1 MDLLYNII
9 RLDNGGSYLI
19 ADILFFG
26 LMIILICTIP
36 ALIGRDGE
44 TYEKNKNKEWRIIP

>member
-26 LMIILICTIP
+26 LVILVLCSIP
-36 ALIGRDGE
+36 ALIGTDGDA
-44 TYEKNKNKEWRIIP
+44 YERNKNREWFIIP

>member
-1 MDLLYNII
+1 MEVLYNII

-26 LMIILICTIP
+26 LVILVLCSIP
-36 ALIGRDGE
+36 ALAGTDGDA
-44 TYEKNKNKEWRIIP
+44 YERNKNREWFIIP

>member
-26 LMIILICTIP
+26 LVIL
-36 ALIGRDGE
+36 LIYLQ
-44 TYEKNKNKEWRIIP
+44 TFKNSFFSITFYKKSKF